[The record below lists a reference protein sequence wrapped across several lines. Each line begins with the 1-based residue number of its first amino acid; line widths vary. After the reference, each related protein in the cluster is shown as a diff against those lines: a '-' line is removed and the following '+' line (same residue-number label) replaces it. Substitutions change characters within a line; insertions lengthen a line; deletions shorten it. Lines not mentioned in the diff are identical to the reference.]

1 MNESGETLILFTR
14 YPRAGAVKTR
24 LIPALG
30 AEGAAHLHR
39 RLVTHALAQAQRLAR
54 IRSTTLEVHYTGGAK
69 IKMAA
74 WLGRDLVYRSQ
85 GEGDLGARMDRA
97 FATAFRNGTEVAIIM
112 GSDCPDLT
120 AEVLIRAFDMLVQN
134 DLVLGPAGDG
144 GYYLIGLSRR
154 VPELFADIPWGS
166 DAVLDLTLRHASQ
179 LGLAHAM
186 LATLDDVDRPEDL
199 ERARAF
205 LPTRP
210 LS

>member
-1 MNESGETLILFTR
+1 MSESGETLILFTR

-30 AEGAAHLHR
+30 AEGATLLHR
-39 RLVTHALAQAQRLAR
+39 RLVAHALDQAQRLAR
-54 IRSTTLEVHYTGGAK
+54 IRSTTLEIHHTGGARTK
-69 IKMAA
+69 VAA

-97 FATAFRNGTEVAIIM
+97 FATAFRTGTEAAIIM

-166 DAVLDLTLRHASQ
+166 DAVLDFTLRHALQ